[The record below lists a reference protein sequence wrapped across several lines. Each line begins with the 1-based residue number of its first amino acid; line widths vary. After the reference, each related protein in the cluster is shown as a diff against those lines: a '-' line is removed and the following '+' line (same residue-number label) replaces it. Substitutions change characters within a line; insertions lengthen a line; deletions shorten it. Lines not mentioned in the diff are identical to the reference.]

1 MMKTPRIPL
10 LGEEDSLESI
20 KQLRDLIQEQAAII
34 KKQAEQIQLLKD
46 EIARLKNQPPRP
58 KIRPSRLGKGKK
70 LKKSSGKR
78 AGSKKRSKTSKL
90 VVHEVQ
96 SVEPEHLPKG
106 SVFKYYKKYMT
117 QDIKIEPFNTL
128 YKIKVYETQD
138 GKLISGKLP
147 EHLNG
152 THFGEHLTCFI
163 LYQYH
168 HCHVTQPLLLDQ
180 LRELGIDISSGQLSR
195 IITQGKNDFHDEK
208 DRILSVG
215 LEVSK
220 YINVDDTG
228 ARHDGKNGYCT
239 HIGNDWFSWFQ
250 STRSK
255 SRINFLKLLR
265 AGYSDYYLNIDAIA
279 YMHANKL
286 PKYVLDK
293 LTGDLGRMW
302 ADDNQWNDYLAQ
314 IGITR
319 PQHIRIATEG
329 TLIGSVTEHG
339 ISDNLVIVSDD
350 AGQFN
355 ILLHALCW
363 IHAER
368 TIDKV
373 IPFTD
378 KIKTEIDDV
387 KDQIWTLY
395 EGLKR
400 YKQNPRPRDRKRLE
414 QMFDTV
420 FETKTSCVMLNEA
433 LKRLHRNRSEL
444 LLVLDHPEI
453 PLHNNTAERALRDYV
468 KKRKISGSTRSESGR
483 SCRDTFASLK
493 KTCRKLNVSFWHY
506 LKDRIGKTDLVPDL
520 SELIRQQTLDP
531 G

>member
-1 MMKTPRIPL
+1 MKKTPRIPL
-10 LGEEDSLESI
+10 LGDEDSLESI

-58 KIRPSRLGKGKK
+58 KIRPSRLGKGKTV
-70 LKKSSGKR
+70 KKPSGKR
-78 AGSKKRSKTSKL
+78 AGSKKRSKTSQLK
-90 VVHEVQ
+90 VHKVQ
-96 SVEPEHLPKG
+96 SVEPEHLPEG

-128 YKIKVYETQD
+128 YKIKVYETPD
-138 GKLISGKLP
+138 GNLISGKPP

-152 THFGEHLTCFI
+152 THFGDHLTCFI

-180 LRELGIDISSGQLSR
+180 LRELGVDISSGQLSR
-195 IITQGKNDFHDEK
+195 IITRGKTEFHDEK
-208 DRILSVG
+208 DRILSAG

-228 ARHDGKNGYCT
+228 ARHAGQNGYCT

-255 SRINFLKLLR
+255 SRINFLELLTS
-265 AGYSDYYLNIDAIA
+265 GYSDYHLNMDAIA
-279 YMHANKL
+279 YMQTNNL
-286 PKYVLDK
+286 PRYVLDK
-293 LTGDLGRMW
+293 LTGDLGKMF
-302 ADDNQWNDYLAQ
+302 ADEGQWNDYLART
-314 IGITR
+314 GISAR
-319 PQHIRIATEG
+319 LHKKIATEG
-329 TLIGSVTEHG
+329 ALVGSFVEHD
-339 ISDNLVIVSDD
+339 IADNLVIVSDD

-363 IHAER
+363 VHAER

-378 KIKTEIDDV
+378 KIKVEIDDV
-387 KDQIWTLY
+387 KDRIWTLY

-400 YKQNPRPRDRKRLE
+400 YKQDPRPRDKKRLE
-414 QMFDTV
+414 KMFDSV
-420 FETKTSCVMLNEA
+420 FATQTSCVMLNEA
-433 LKRLHRNRSEL
+433 LKRIYRNKSEL

-493 KTCRKLNVSFWHY
+493 KTCRKLNVPFWHY
-506 LKDRIGKTDLVPDL
+506 LKDRIGHTDLVPDL
-520 SELIRQQTLDP
+520 SELIRHRALDP

>member
-1 MMKTPRIPL
+1 M
-10 LGEEDSLESI
+10 
-20 KQLRDLIQEQAAII
+20 A
-34 KKQAEQIQLLKD
+34 
-46 EIARLKNQPPRP
+46 
-58 KIRPSRLGKGKK
+58 
-70 LKKSSGKR
+70 
-78 AGSKKRSKTSKL
+78 
-90 VVHEVQ
+90 
-96 SVEPEHLPKG
+96 
-106 SVFKYYKKYMT
+106 
-117 QDIKIEPFNTL
+117 QDIKLEPINTL
-128 YKIKVYETQD
+128 YIIKVYETPD
-138 GKLISGKLP
+138 GKLISGRLP

-152 THFGEHLTCFI
+152 THFGDHLTCFI

-180 LRELGIDISSGQLSR
+180 LHELGVEISSGQLSR
-195 IITQGKNDFHDEK
+195 IITRGKKDFHHEK
-208 DRILSVG
+208 DRILTVG

-228 ARHDGKNGYCT
+228 ARHDGQNGYCT

-250 STRSK
+250 STASK
-255 SRINFLKLLR
+255 SRINFLKLLTV
-265 AGYSDYYLNIDAIA
+265 GYSDYYLNVDAIA
-279 YMHANKL
+279 YMQSNNL
-286 PKYVLDK
+286 PRYILDT
-293 LTGDLGRMW
+293 LAGDLGNMF
-302 ADDNQWNDYLAQ
+302 ADARQWNDYLAQ
-314 IGITR
+314 NGILK
-319 PQHIRIATEG
+319 PLHIKIATEAA
-329 TLIGSVTEHG
+329 LIGSFIEHG

-378 KIKTEIDDV
+378 KVKADIDDV

-395 EGLKR
+395 EGLKQF
-400 YKQNPRPRDRKRLE
+400 KQNPRPKDKKRLE
-414 QMFDTV
+414 QMFDAV
-420 FETKTSCVMLNEA
+420 FTTKTSCVMLNEA
-433 LKRLHRNRSEL
+433 LKRLYRNKSEL
-444 LLVLDHPEI
+444 LLVLDRPDI

-520 SELIRQQTLDP
+520 SELIRQQALNP